1 MTLPHSL
8 LSCPLPISLSLGLR
22 QGVQASVLTQEENVR
37 DKHSAGLFRGFL
49 SSQEESPL
57 QGSNNP
63 FLPSHHQSQD
73 QELGTVSMGTVT
85 SSLQFRTTETCLHAS
100 LIRALPLVRSWGLQS
115 LGVGSFGPLGIE
127 KPAAT
132 LFRSRCI
139 SPYHAVLHTGG
150 SRPRG
155 LQVFSSGLTM

>member
-1 MTLPHSL
+1 MSGTNTQLVCSGGSCHLKRNLP
-8 LSCPLPISLSLGLR
+8 CR
-22 QGVQASVLTQEENVR
+22 VLTT
-37 DKHSAGLFRGFL
+37 
-49 SSQEESPL
+49 
-57 QGSNNP
+57 
-63 FLPSHHQSQD
+63 PSYHQSQD

-132 LFRSRCI
+132 LFQSRCV
-139 SPYHAVLHTGG
+139 SPYHAALHTGG

-155 LQVFSSGLTM
+155 LQL